1 MKTNWLTEPS
11 TNVVVIIPKVRW
23 IAVIAVIFLNFVK
36 GLSILHGVPTGDR
49 PVLLKQVVLNGV
61 SSIKTKSLPCL
72 KHSR

>member
-1 MKTNWLTEPS
+1 M
-11 TNVVVIIPKVRW
+11 
-23 IAVIAVIFLNFVK
+23 AVIFLYFVK
-36 GLSILHGVPTGDR
+36 GLSILQGVPTGDR